1 MMAGKNRKI
10 MIKKMIQQTN
20 KVCTKAFQEKKRH
33 LQHQQSKSQT
43 TIMALQTSSGQQW
56 DPDCKIIF
64 AMQPRGSN
72 QTDAGQENFG
82 FHIFMLIIEILFCCW
97 YNTLN
102 IQYTISGSN
111 FFLGKW
117 CWASFNTL
125 LSSQLHQFG
134 WVAGRTRLFMW
145 CVIADRTE
153 KGMSG
158 CVCYM
163 QYGGRGVVVVS
174 LPDKVARQPQQPTS
188 LSYSCAPVMNILHQ
202 VLMLMSRSLSMM
214 WMSKMA
220 MEAPGRG

>member
-1 MMAGKNRKI
+1 MHEGI
-10 MIKKMIQQTN
+10 SG
-20 KVCTKAFQEKKRH
+20 EKKAPPTPAKQKSNNHHGPLDIIRPTVGPR
-33 LQHQQSKSQT
+33 LQNYFCHATKRLQSNRCWTRK
-43 TIMALQTSSGQQW
+43 LW
-56 DPDCKIIF
+56 
-64 AMQPRGSN
+64 
-72 QTDAGQENFG
+72 
-82 FHIFMLIIEILFCCW
+82 FHIFMFIIEILFCCW

-163 QYGGRGVVVVS
+163 
-174 LPDKVARQPQQPTS
+174 
-188 LSYSCAPVMNILHQ
+188 
-202 VLMLMSRSLSMM
+202 
-214 WMSKMA
+214 
-220 MEAPGRG
+220 